1 MLEELKEEVLEANL
15 ELPRHHVVLYTWG
28 NASGID
34 RERNLIVIKPSGVPY
49 EYLKASDMV
58 VVNLEGE
65 VVEGNLR
72 PSSDTRTHIELYK
85 NFPEIGGVVHT
96 HSVHAT
102 AFAQAGRP
110 IIPIGT
116 THADY
121 FYGPVP
127 CTRPLTKEEVED
139 DYERNTG
146 KVIAETFRD
155 LKIDPKS
162 TPGVLVRN
170 HGPFTWGKDVKEAA
184 YHQSSWKQ
192 SQKWPSRH
200 SFSRRMQGYRT
211 TSWKTLR
218 KKTRTP
224 CLLWASEI
232 I

>member
-96 HSVHAT
+96 HSIHAA

-139 DYERNTG
+139 DYEGSCIPCSR
-146 KVIAETFRD
+146 
-155 LKIDPKS
+155 
-162 TPGVLVRN
+162 PGN
-170 HGPFTWGKDVKEAA
+170 
-184 YHQSSWKQ
+184 
-192 SQKWPSRH
+192 
-200 SFSRRMQGYRT
+200 SRRNGPQDIPSLAGCKDT
-211 TSWKTLR
+211 ELHPGKTLR